1 MSEHSERGPSG
12 PAGGQERDD
21 GARPPGTEEVVR
33 HLQAAAKELIAAAR
47 AALDVAEGM
56 VDDPSSLL
64 AAVAILADLG
74 RSVISTPSPA
84 DETGGEPRP
93 EPRVQHIRVS

>member
-1 MSEHSERGPSG
+1 MTDSHE
-12 PAGGQERDD
+12 AAD
-21 GARPPGTEEVVR
+21 EVVR

-47 AALDVAEGM
+47 SALDLAEEV

-64 AAVAILADLG
+64 EAVAILADLG
-74 RSVISTPSPA
+74 RSVISTTHPA

>member
-1 MSEHSERGPSG
+1 MSEAS
-12 PAGGQERDD
+12 
-21 GARPPGTEEVVR
+21 EEVVR

-47 AALDVAEGM
+47 AALDVAEEM
-56 VDDPSSLL
+56 VDDPSGVVE
-64 AAVAILADLG
+64 AVAILADLG
-74 RSVISTPSPA
+74 RSVISSTQRA

>member
-1 MSEHSERGPSG
+1 MSE
-12 PAGGQERDD
+12 
-21 GARPPGTEEVVR
+21 RPTDEVVR

-47 AALDVAEGM
+47 AALDVAEEM

-64 AAVAILADLG
+64 EAVAMVADLG
-74 RSVISTPSPA
+74 RSVISSTQPA
-84 DETGGEPRP
+84 DETGGEPHP